1 MSKQTRKSTKIIVS
15 AEELMAIHDQL
26 LMTHQTGENIISVA
40 NSIMTLRRLIET
52 SPKADVA
59 EASNDDAEE
68 VNDAAD
74 EEH

>member
-52 SPKADVA
+52 SPKADAA

>member
-52 SPKADVA
+52 SPKADAA
-59 EASNDDAEE
+59 EASSDDAEE

>member
-52 SPKADVA
+52 SPKADAA

-68 VNDAAD
+68 VNNATD

>member
-52 SPKADVA
+52 SPKADAA

-68 VNDAAD
+68 VSNATD
-74 EEH
+74 